1 MTPSVAANVEENTWP
16 NNKPDKVHQE
26 AEKYLGDNLNSFTK
40 SLIKIILWWKK
51 LKYLFFSFPFL
62 STNQGIFSINA
73 RRANFSMI
81 YCQLALA
88 KLGVNKT
95 RENDG
100 RSNQGEYQGCI
111 RRETQIFRNIS
122 TQSVYCIVSLELN
135 AFKSKRY
142 LTICSDKFIE
152 YSFPLRTLFCII

>member
-1 MTPSVAANVEENTWP
+1 MLVRTL
-16 NNKPDKVHQE
+16 D
-26 AEKYLGDNLNSFTK
+26 LIINLTKFTK
-40 SLIKIILWWKK
+40 KHKNLWGVHNKTSPVSPNYCVEKIKRILWWK
-51 LKYLFFSFPFL
+51 LSFSVY
-62 STNQGIFSINA
+62 QAVFSINA

-100 RSNQGEYQGCI
+100 RSNQGEYQRCI
-111 RRETQIFRNIS
+111 RRETQIFINIS
-122 TQSVYCIVSLELN
+122 TKCSECMVSLGLSWAQLIN
-135 AFKSKRY
+135 ALKRSKRYQRY

-152 YSFPLRTLFCII
+152 YSFPLCTMFCII